1 MITYDW
7 QQRLK
12 KDTLDFLE
20 HKVPEHDFDFEII
33 YNIYPERVNGEVPQP
48 VITFVA
54 KEMRKVIQN
63 DPDPYI
69 NFLLYIHIEKG
80 ENGKKIFN
88 YVMNKV
94 TIKHPGAYDKILKKA
109 ITELNEKSDI
119 KKFFD
124 SIILPLLKKYPE
136 KYLDEIISIIRSES
150 NEDIID
156 YSFSIL
162 CKYMKSNKKK
172 VKETYRKI
180 ESFWSSDKES
190 VRMGIVQILKCI
202 FKLDNRFYH
211 DIYKEYQTTYNP
223 NFIEILSEGIC
234 EDSSLMHE
242 IIERWEKSGNV
253 RIKKAA
259 HSAQKTLKKL
269 KRK

>member
-20 HKVPEHDFDFEII
+20 NKVPENDFDFEII

-69 NFLLYIHIEKG
+69 DFLLFIHEEKG
-80 ENGKKIFN
+80 DNGKKIFN

-94 TIKHPGAYDKILKKA
+94 TVKHPGTYDSILKKA
-109 ITELNEKSDI
+109 LLDLHEKSDI

-124 SIILPLLKKYPE
+124 SILLPLLKKYPE
-136 KYLDEIISIIRSES
+136 KYLDEIISIIRVEK
-150 NEDIID
+150 NDEIID
-156 YSFSIL
+156 YAFSTL
-162 CKYMKSNKKK
+162 CKFMKSNKKK
-172 VKETYRKI
+172 IKETYRKI
-180 ESFWSSDKES
+180 ESFWNSES
-190 VRMGIVQILKCI
+190 EAIRMGIVQIIRSI
-202 FKLDNRFYH
+202 FKLDKRLYH
-211 DIYKEYQTTYNP
+211 DIYKEYQSTYNP
-223 NFIEILSEGIC
+223 NFIEILAEGIC
-234 EDSSLMHE
+234 EDTPLMHE
-242 IIERWEKSGNV
+242 ILERWEKSGNV

-269 KRK
+269 KR